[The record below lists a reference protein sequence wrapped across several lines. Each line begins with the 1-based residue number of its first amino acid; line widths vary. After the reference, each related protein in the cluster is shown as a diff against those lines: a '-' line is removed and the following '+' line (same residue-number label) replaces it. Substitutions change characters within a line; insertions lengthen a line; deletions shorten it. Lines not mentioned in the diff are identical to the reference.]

1 MSAGIRIVVIDG
13 MGGGIGAALVEK
25 IRDRLAGEA
34 QKAEL
39 IALGANSG
47 ATEHMLKAGAQRG
60 ASGENAV
67 IVSAGLADYILGPI
81 GIILPNSMMGE
92 ISPAMAQAVL
102 EAGAERILL
111 PLENHF
117 FIAGMETRPLAK
129 LIDDAVARLFEQLKK
144 R

>member
-1 MSAGIRIVVIDG
+1 MKRIVVIDG

-25 IRDRLAGEA
+25 ICGRIKAEGSG
-34 QKAEL
+34 AEL

-47 ATEHMLKAGAQRG
+47 AAERMLRAGAQRG

-67 IVSAGLADYILGPI
+67 IVSVNLGDYILGPI

-102 EAGAERILL
+102 AARGERILL

-117 FIAGMETRPLAK
+117 YIAGMENKPLAK
-129 LIDDAVARLFEQLKK
+129 LIEDAVERLFE
-144 R
+144 RINANA